1 MHDVVHSNPI
11 DILYR
16 GFCPCSKDRDV
27 FKNYRTVMPKR
38 FQTPSKR
45 FSRFLLVF
53 LLCSIASGP
62 LNSWPTI
69 EPLLGELHVLGS
81 TFNHSSVQL
90 NEVQTLGFSF
100 GSLLS
105 IPLGLAYDVFGPG
118 LTAAG
123 GAFTASVGTL
133 SMALAISNTRY
144 NWILFW
150 AYPLATIG
158 GSMNSMAILG
168 WQWLMPERQNLVNS
182 LYGAS
187 LAISDTFAIVG
198 VLLINRNILTLQT
211 FFLLIGMVSLFV
223 CIVCYLVTP
232 SKFENNIHYMI
243 VLNENTKY
251 EREKSNFNSIDRV
264 SPKSRRKKHLQEIN
278 YTTGSLGQ
286 ETHQHNNDDEK
297 NEENAE
303 DIAQIKSQ
311 ADELRKDSTCSTNYK
326 QMWNGIKGSWKVIM
340 KFPVP
345 MCLAQCFIC
354 MIYWGSF
361 YPMASMYN
369 YYILIF
375 GIDDAVTLVDAFSVI
390 YGITGSVFTV
400 VAGWL
405 CDRWGLVRFLRYTV
419 ILLIVTA
426 TLQLIPNYEIQ
437 LLWITLWTMNFNLF
451 MIIYIRLT
459 MHYAP
464 MEIFGAFQG
473 MLGTFMVLPQL
484 ICSGMLRAYFTK
496 AYSNSPMQFYY
507 PYIILNGL
515 TIIFGI
521 LLCVYW
527 LKYPP
532 PKVGAVI
539 WGKDGGIYESME
551 EMEADSS
558 SKPLIDRRSEQN
570 YTNAAVHYD
579 SDEIRGSFDNQDFN
593 DALKGEGTGNNYK
606 MKPNYESFF

>member
-1 MHDVVHSNPI
+1 MNDVVHSNLI

-27 FKNYRTVMPKR
+27 FKNYRSIMPKR

-45 FSRFLLVF
+45 FSRFLLIFV
-53 LLCSIASGP
+53 LCSIASGP

-69 EPLLGELHVLGS
+69 EPLLGKLHVLGS
-81 TFNHSSVQL
+81 TFNHSSAQL

-123 GAFTASVGTL
+123 GAFAASVGTF

-144 NWILFW
+144 NWMLFL

-187 LAISDTFAIVG
+187 LAISDTLAIVG
-198 VLLINRNILTLQT
+198 VLLINRNILTLES
-211 FFLLIGMVSLFV
+211 FFLSIGIVSLFV

-232 SKFENNIHYMI
+232 NKIENNIHYMV
-243 VLNENTKY
+243 VLSENTKY
-251 EREKSNFNSIDRV
+251 EHEKANFNSIDKV
-264 SPKSRRKKHLQEIN
+264 SPKSRRKNNLQQIDYNAE
-278 YTTGSLGQ
+278 SLGE
-286 ETHQHNNDDEK
+286 ETYNYDDDENND
-297 NEENAE
+297 ENAE
-303 DIAQIKSQ
+303 EIAQIKSQ
-311 ADELRKDSTCSTNYK
+311 VGELGKDITFSTTCK
-326 QMWNGIKGSWKVIM
+326 QMWNGIKGSWKVIT
-340 KFPVP
+340 KFPIP
-345 MCLAQCFIC
+345 LCLAQCFIC
-354 MIYWGSF
+354 MIYWGAF

-369 YYILIF
+369 YYVLLF
-375 GIDDAVTLVDAFSVI
+375 GVEDAVILVDAFSVI

-419 ILLIVTA
+419 ILLIITA
-426 TLQLIPNYEIQ
+426 TLQLIPNYKIQ
-437 LLWITLWTMNFNLF
+437 LLWIALWTMGFNLF
-451 MIIYIRLT
+451 MILYIRLT

-484 ICSGMLRAYFTK
+484 IGSGMLRTYFTK
-496 AYSNSPMQFYY
+496 AYPNSPTQFYY
-507 PYIILNGL
+507 PYIILNGV
-515 TIIFGI
+515 TILFGI
-521 LLCVYW
+521 LLSIYW

-532 PKVGAVI
+532 PKVGTVI
-539 WGKDGGIYESME
+539 YDKNGRIYESTE
-551 EMEADSS
+551 EMEADTS
-558 SKPLIDRRSEQN
+558 SKPLIDRRSVQN
-570 YTNAAVHYD
+570 GTNAAVHYD

-593 DALKGEGTGNNYK
+593 DALKGEGATNNNK
-606 MKPNYESFF
+606 MKPNYENFF